1 MGVHSSPAAR
11 WIPAVAL
18 TGATVALAVAIAGLA
33 GAIRLSPWQEAVLV
47 AGALLAAGL
56 GIAEHRGARADER
69 EP

>member
-1 MGVHSSPAAR
+1 M
-11 WIPAVAL
+11 AL